1 MLHREKIKMAM
12 VDLTTAAKLAG
23 VSRQTI
29 YRKMK
34 DGTISWN
41 LDKNGNRCLET
52 SEIIR
57 VFGPLDSHDE
67 NLKDVTCYIERKDE
81 NGLDGYLIAIE
92 SLKSQVKSE
101 QERANRA
108 EAEAEFLRDA
118 LAKAQDQATKL
129 LTDQST
135 TSKQSSPWWRFWN

>member
-1 MLHREKIKMAM
+1 MAM
-12 VDLTTAAKLAG
+12 VDLQTAAKLAG

-41 LDKNGNRCLET
+41 LDKHGNRCLET

-67 NLKDVTCYIERKDE
+67 NLRDVICYAERKDE
-81 NGLDGYLIAIE
+81 NGLDGYLVAIE

-135 TSKQSSPWWRFWN
+135 PSKQSSPWWRFWN